1 MFGEIAVGSQM
12 ESRSKEGWKWDG
24 EVLEDEEQTKQ
35 ATPTSSTNLGPRF
48 GREVASCSTA
58 PASSRQ
64 HLISTGAP
72 QQRVL
77 EQATFS
83 KVLIA
88 IATSKKIQITKAIC

>member
-1 MFGEIAVGSQM
+1 M

-24 EVLEDEEQTKQ
+24 EVLEDEERMKQ
-35 ATPTSSTNLGPRF
+35 ATPTSSTNLGPRV

-64 HLISTGAP
+64 HLTLGRRATTTSIGASNI
-72 QQRVL
+72 
-77 EQATFS
+77 S

-88 IATSKKIQITKAIC
+88 IAIKI